1 MANKILTLH
10 TKSQTGTGWFS
21 THPIGDEEIKSIKD
35 PDGGIT
41 KEYPTSI
48 PSPFAYIDLV
58 KTAFKNVGR
67 NGIDS
72 PRTSQIDF
80 RLVSNALDVAEV
92 LYNRQE
98 LGDSLKIIRWNR
110 DNNIQA
116 LRGSQ
121 NKGQKRFADALALF
135 FEQDEEQYN
144 FSNFENMYLVLYKGE
159 VIGGT
164 SPSTLFFSAAND
176 LSFAKIQMPNND
188 TLFDDQYCH
197 LVYRDKEF
205 QKFIFSLKKYIPGFS
220 TLFPELY
227 LYLEVCKEWWANN
240 DRTGFN
246 RELTEA
252 SAESYETYIQAITD
266 TTLSVEI
273 FSRYQIGCKPL
284 IKRESS
290 YTISPS
296 KDLPQDN
303 SEMPLVLAPSHNGVN
318 MRGER
323 MIYWGHPLSQ
333 NQSDQIPYHNSSPIN
348 ERELPGVT
356 GIQHP
361 HLLVSDF
368 LEPYLIQMIYPV
380 NSKTF
385 YNNEI
390 DDIGYLTPIKSTFFK
405 YFTAKDLRERRIG
418 DRPMYELKKMAGSSI
433 KAILRIPVV
442 NGEIIE
448 FSRTY
453 TLGQV
458 PDETQNKGGIIEV
471 QMGLALFPAVLSD
484 SFNNYRLMLIDNEI
498 ASDKNIK
505 AQVFLDENEVL
516 WIETVVG
523 EKVTYIEPKVSINRI
538 DNAFNNIKIKVEG
551 SVLNAENIILI
562 NQPEQR
568 NGTKQLTYCVDFGT
582 TNTHIEYAVGDSAP
596 EAFSYSRDKSLI
608 ATLHKTDQETL
619 NMFRGKGWVNILR
632 PIEFQFLPLGMNNNE
647 ISSFPQRTIL
657 VENHHLDWSRSIFP
671 ISDTTIPTLYHK
683 KDYGHNNFHSNLKW
697 GSFSDTTDRKKT
709 TNFLESLLLLI
720 KAHALLHNANLNQ
733 LQLIWTYPVGMRE
746 SSVQQLADI
755 WKGLSQRNLPSSPE
769 PIKTNES
776 IAPYYYYKHTEGISA
791 HRSSAINVDIG
802 GGTTDISI
810 INGEEINLVSSYMIG
825 GNTLLGDGYKRA
837 SKQLNGI
844 ISEHF
849 GQIKNYIRS
858 EEYVQW
864 ELLEKAELASNS
876 IETAALLFAIENN
889 PELVSGFDPRLDRND
904 LLSARIKDSRHI
916 KLPILLFYY
925 SIVYHVWKTIEQ
937 YKVPVP
943 RFITFSGKGSKI
955 IQLLGNKDQ
964 LKQIT
969 KGIINNISPN
979 EDHKDLKI
987 IINEELGKEAT
998 AKGGIFWF
1006 RDLGKLPPEAATND
1020 PSLRDKSKYWT
1031 GLDIPVT
1038 YEMLRNEDILKSG
1051 IQSVTEFLDSFFAF
1065 CDSSQY
1071 NIYDG
1076 LGISTASVALA
1087 KEMLYGSIIEEG
1099 IERGS
1104 ARDIRQIED
1113 PKEKLKTSF
1122 IAYYLVEALNS
1133 LSIKCSNLKQ

>member
-92 LYNRQE
+92 LFNRQE

-220 TLFPELY
+220 TLFPELD

-246 RELTEA
+246 RDLTEA

-266 TTLSVEI
+266 TTLNVEI
-273 FSRYQIGCKPL
+273 FSRYQIGCKPS
-284 IKRESS
+284 ITRESS

-303 SEMPLVLAPSHNGVN
+303 SEMPLVLVPSHNGVN

-368 LEPYLIQMIYPV
+368 LEPYLIQMIYPI
-380 NSKTF
+380 NSRIF

-471 QMGLALFPAVLSD
+471 QMGLAMFPAVLSN

-498 ASDKNIK
+498 ESDKNIK
-505 AQVFLDENEVL
+505 AHVFLDEQDVL
-516 WIETVVG
+516 GIETVIG
-523 EKVTYIEPKVSINRI
+523 EKVTYREPKVSISVVN
-538 DNAFNNIKIKVEG
+538 NVFNNIKIKVEG
-551 SVLNAENIILI
+551 SVLDAENIILI

-568 NGTKQLTYCVDFGT
+568 NGTIQLTYCVDFGT
-582 TNTHIEYAVGDSAP
+582 TNTHIEYAIGNDAP
-596 EAFSYSRDKSLI
+596 KPLSYSRDSSLLG
-608 ATLHKTDQETL
+608 TLHKTDIETIEVISA
-619 NMFRGKGWVNILR
+619 KGGVNIFR
-632 PIEFQFLPLGMNNNE
+632 PIEFNFLPLVIGRNE
-647 ISSFPQRTIL
+647 PSNFPQRTIL
-657 VENHHLDWSRSIFP
+657 VENYPLNWSNPTSPFV
-671 ISDTTIPTLYHK
+671 DTTIPTPYHK
-683 KDYGHNNFHSNLKW
+683 KDYGEKTVFHSNLKW
-697 GSFSDTTDRKKT
+697 SNFSNSSERKKT

-720 KAHALLHNANLNQ
+720 KAHALHNNANLSQ
-733 LQLIWTYPVGMRE
+733 LRLVWTYPVGMKA
-746 SSVQQLADI
+746 SSI
-755 WKGLSQRNLPSSPE
+755 EKLSDTWEELTGRILPQGVN
-769 PIKTNES
+769 IMRTNES
-776 IAPYYYYKHTEGISA
+776 VTPYFFFKNTEGFVA
-791 HRSSAINVDIG
+791 HSNSSINIDIG

-810 INGEEINLVSSYMIG
+810 FSKGELNLVSSYMIG
-825 GNTLLGDGYKRA
+825 GNSLFGDGYK
-837 SKQLNGI
+837 SDPVELNGFVQKYKSDIKKHISEREITGEQEKILSQFENKRKSTEI
-844 ISEHF
+844 ISF
-849 GQIKNYIRS
+849 FF
-858 EEYVQW
+858 
-864 ELLEKAELASNS
+864 S
-876 IETAALLFAIENN
+876 IESNPLLVNGSSPI
-889 PELVSGFDPRLDRND
+889 LDRNE
-904 LLSARIKDSRHI
+904 LLTKRAKDDSHM
-916 KLPILLFYY
+916 KLPVLIFYY
-925 SIVYHVWKTIEQ
+925 SILYHVVKTVEQ
-937 YKVPVP
+937 HGISTP

-955 IQLLGNKDQ
+955 VELLGNEN
-964 LKQIT
+964 QIKRLT
-969 KGIINNISPN
+969 RHVVSHINNEPDSIN
-979 EDHKDLKI
+979 IKI
-987 IINEELGKEAT
+987 GINRLLAKEVT
-998 AKGGIFWF
+998 AKGGIYWSNEASA
-1006 RDLGKLPPEAATND
+1006 DDIHTAKGKI
-1020 PSLRDKSKYWT
+1020 KHWT
-1031 GLDIPVT
+1031 GLI
-1038 YEMLRNEDILKSG
+1038 REDISYKMLEDKALINEG
-1051 IQSVTEFLDSFFAF
+1051 INSIKEFLDSMFNFFKAT
-1065 CDSSQY
+1065 DKI
-1071 NIYDG
+1071 NIYDE
-1076 LGISTASVALA
+1076 LGISTSSVEEAASI
-1087 KEMLYGSIIEEG
+1087 LYGSIIRESVDKG
-1099 IERGS
+1099 IH
-1104 ARDIRQIED
+1104 ED
-1113 PKEKLKTSF
+1113 LKYIDNRNEILRASF
-1122 IAYYLVEALNS
+1122 ISYYLRDALNV
-1133 LSIKCSNLKQ
+1133 LSIHCSKLD